1 MKNRDDQSIWKQ
13 QSPLG
18 HSPYIL
24 VFQSKNLNSRSV
36 KNKLDDRWFGPYRI
50 REIPPDSTFYKLEE
64 LDGTHL
70 KATFA
75 GDRLKRFFS
84 RTELDQDR
92 AGRHA
97 VIRVRDALEDDEA
110 DLLNLAD
117 PEEDLGI
124 VEEPKDD

>member
-75 GDRLKRFFS
+75 GNRLKRFFS